1 MKRFLKK
8 LNKRESGNAIVLVA
22 IAMGG
27 MLTLAGLVI
36 DGGHLF
42 MSKSHLQKTA
52 NAAALSG
59 AQEILNDQV
68 SIDSVLTQVLES
80 HGEVE
85 SLLQST
91 VENNQVLHV
100 ELEKDVPLFF
110 SSLFGMGH
118 VLVNVD
124 AKAGLHPMGEAKGV
138 VPLGIDESVTLN
150 YGETYQLKVDSG
162 DSTYGNFGVLALEG
176 PGAKSY
182 EESLTYGF
190 DEKLKVGDIIHTQT
204 GNIAGPT
211 RNGVDYRITNCPEGG
226 INQREC
232 SRIMLVIVYKPY
244 SESSN
249 QLKSVEITGFAYF
262 YITEPMAKNDD
273 SIRGIFIKRAGAGTV
288 GEEYTPD
295 RGAYAIRLIE

>member
-1 MKRFLKK
+1 MKRFFRVLKS
-8 LNKRESGNAIVLVA
+8 RENGNAVVLVA

-27 MLTLAGLVI
+27 ILTLAGLVI

-59 AQEILNDQV
+59 AQEIVNDQDDV
-68 SIDSVLTQVLES
+68 DSVVNHVLES
-80 HGEVE
+80 HGETE

-91 VENNQVLHV
+91 VENNQELHV
-100 ELEKDVPLFF
+100 ELEKEVPLFF
-110 SSLFGMGH
+110 SPLFGMGH
-118 VLVNVD
+118 IRVNVD
-124 AKAGLHPMGEAKGV
+124 AKAGLYPMGEAKGV
-138 VPLGIDESVTLN
+138 VPLGIDESVPLY
-150 YGETYQLKVDSG
+150 YGETYQLKVDAG
-162 DSTYGNFGVLALEG
+162 DSTSGNFGVLALEG

-190 DEKLKVGDIIHTQT
+190 DEKLKVGDIVSTQT

-211 RNGVDYRITNCPEGG
+211 RNGIDYRVTNCPDGEV
-226 INQREC
+226 NQRDC
-232 SRIMLVIVYKPY
+232 SRVMLVIVYKPY
-244 SESSN
+244 SQSSN

-262 YITEPMAKNDD
+262 YITEPMAQNDD
-273 SIRGIFIKRAGAGTV
+273 SISGIFIKRAGAGTV
-288 GEEYTPD
+288 GEEATPD